1 MNLGI
6 KEFGNLGIE
15 VLRYLRYL
23 RNVIFRF
30 GMCDMGC
37 AI

>member
-15 VLRYLRYL
+15 GLRYL